1 MLEFDRAAHPLLEPL
16 EQLAKGDRFEQVP
29 QSLTS
34 YFRDIADHLT
44 RVVEQINQF
53 RDLLTSILEANLTQV
68 GVRQNN
74 DMRKITAWVAIVAVP
89 TMLAGIWGMNFD
101 FMPELNSPFGYPAA
115 LLIMATS
122 SFLIYRKLKK
132 SGWL

>member
-1 MLEFDRAAHPLLEPL
+1 M
-16 EQLAKGDRFEQVP
+16 
-29 QSLTS
+29 
-34 YFRDIADHLT
+34 
-44 RVVEQINQF
+44 VEQITQF

-68 GVRQNN
+68 SVRQNN

-89 TMLAGIWGMNFD
+89 TMLAGIWGMNFE
-101 FMPELNSPFGYPAA
+101 FMPELNSPFGYPVA
-115 LLIMATS
+115 LLIMAAS